1 MSNSNEVIVVD
12 QKTLEATDTMRVA
25 ITEKHKKVSRIK
37 TPKPFIKKKMGLD
50 YVEFSYMRDIA
61 DKEFPGWSW
70 TIEKTEVLGSEAFVV
85 QGRLTWYD
93 EGIWR
98 KADMVAAHRIQK
110 KRGTNEFVDIG
121 NDVKASNTDC
131 IKKAFNMYLNIADD
145 VYRNQVEDLELSDEQ
160 KSELLILA
168 GDVSEDRMEQVHDL
182 IKEQAINTANF
193 NSSMRKLDR
202 ELLKKV
208 GKETEKENE
217 NTK

>member
-1 MSNSNEVIVVD
+1 MSNNEVIV
-12 QKTLEATDTMRVA
+12 TDSKMISVSDSIKLA
-25 ITEKHKKVSRIK
+25 ITDKHKKVSRIN
-37 TPKPFIKKKMGLD
+37 TTKPFIKKKMGLD
-50 YVEFSYMRDIA
+50 YVEFSYMREIA
-61 DKEFPGWSW
+61 DKEYPGWSW

-85 QGRLTWYD
+85 HGRLTWHD

-160 KSELLILA
+160 KSEILLVASDI
-168 GDVSEDRMEQVHDL
+168 SEERMSQIHDL
-182 IKEQAINTANF
+182 IKDQAINTANY
-193 NSSMRKLDR
+193 NSSKLKLER
-202 ELLKKV
+202 EMEKQN
-208 GKETEKENE
+208 ET
-217 NTK
+217 TK

>member
-1 MSNSNEVIVVD
+1 MDNNNEVIIVD
-12 QKTLEATDTMRVA
+12 QKMLKATDTIRLA

-50 YVEFSYMRDIA
+50 YVEFSYMRDLA

-70 TIEKTEVLGSEAFVV
+70 TIEKSEVLGSEAFVV
-85 QGRLTWYD
+85 HGRLSWYD

-160 KSELLILA
+160 KNEILILA
-168 GDVSEDRMEQVHDL
+168 GNVSEERMEQVHDL
-182 IKEQAINTANF
+182 IKEQAVNTANF
-193 NSSMRKLDR
+193 NSSIKKLDR
-202 ELLKKV
+202 ELVKKIN
-208 GKETEKENE
+208 KETEKENA

>member
-1 MSNSNEVIVVD
+1 MSNKEVIV
-12 QKTLEATDTMRVA
+12 TDSKMISVSDSIKLA
-25 ITEKHKKVSRIK
+25 ITNKHKKVSRIK

-50 YVEFSYMRDIA
+50 YVEFSYMREIA
-61 DKEFPGWSW
+61 DKEYPGWSW

-85 QGRLTWYD
+85 QGRLTWHD

-145 VYRNQVEDLELSDEQ
+145 VYRNQVEDLELTDEQ
-160 KSELLILA
+160 KNDLLVLA
-168 GDVSEDRMEQVHDL
+168 DEVSEKRYDQVHEL
-182 IKEQAINTANF
+182 IKEQAIKTANY
-193 NSSMRKLDR
+193 NSSKLKLLR
-202 ELLKKV
+202 ELEKQN
-208 GKETEKENE
+208 ETTE
-217 NTK
+217 